1 MTAKI
6 FAFANQKGGVGKTT
20 TTINLSAYLSGV
32 GRKILIVDCDP
43 QGNATTSI
51 GYDPRRL
58 DSSIYNVLID
68 HQPALE
74 TILPTEHPNLEILPS
89 NVELA
94 GSEVEMAGMMARE
107 TLLARSLIPLREQ
120 YDYIF
125 IDSPPSLGLLTV
137 NALTAATAGVIVP
150 VQCEYLALEGL
161 SLLMR
166 TIEQVREH
174 LNSSLAVAGVV
185 LTMFDARTNLSQQV
199 VEEVKR
205 FFPERVFHTP
215 IPRNV
220 RLSEAPSYGQ
230 TILSY
235 APESAGGRAYAA
247 LAVDFLQRMEP
258 VTDEVEKES

>member
-1 MTAKI
+1 MAARI

-20 TTINLSAYLSGV
+20 TAINLGAYLSGA

-58 DSSIYNVLID
+58 GTSIYDVLID
-68 HQPALE
+68 HHPAPE
-74 TILPTEHPNLEILPS
+74 TILPTELPNLEILPS

-107 TLLARSLIPLREQ
+107 MLLTKALTPLRDQ

-137 NALTAATAGVIVP
+137 NALTAANAGVIVP

-174 LNSSLAVAGVV
+174 LNSTLAVAGVV
-185 LTMFDARTNLSQQV
+185 LTMYDARTNLSQQV

-205 FFPERVFHTP
+205 FFPERVFQTP

-247 LAVDFLQRMEP
+247 LAVEFLQRMEP

>member
-1 MTAKI
+1 MAARI

-20 TTINLSAYLSGV
+20 TAINLSAYLSAA

-58 DSSIYNVLID
+58 ETSIYDVLID
-68 HQPALE
+68 HHPARE
-74 TILPTEHPNLEILPS
+74 AILPTELANLEILPS
-89 NVELA
+89 NVDLA

-107 TLLARSLIPLREQ
+107 TLLTKSLAPLREQ

-125 IDSPPSLGLLTV
+125 LDSPPSLGLLTI
-137 NALTAATAGVIVP
+137 NALTAASAGVIVP
-150 VQCEYLALEGL
+150 VQCEYLALEGI
-161 SLLMR
+161 SLLTR
-166 TIEQVREH
+166 TVEQVREL
-174 LNSSLAVAGVV
+174 LNPGLGVAGVV
-185 LTMFDARTNLSQQV
+185 LTMYDARTNLSQQV
-199 VEEVKR
+199 AEEVKR
-205 FFPERVFHTP
+205 FFPEQVFETT

-247 LAVDFLQRMEP
+247 LATEFLQRMEP
-258 VTDEVEKES
+258 VLDEGEMEG